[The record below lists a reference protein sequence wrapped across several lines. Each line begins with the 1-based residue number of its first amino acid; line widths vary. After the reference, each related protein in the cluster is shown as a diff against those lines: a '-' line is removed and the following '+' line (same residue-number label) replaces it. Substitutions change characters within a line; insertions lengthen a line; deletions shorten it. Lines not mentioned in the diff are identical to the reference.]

1 MLRRWLSP
9 LTLAAVALS
18 SIVAERDDT
27 GRDPGT
33 LDVRVPG
40 TTAVLE
46 FLRLP
51 AERGGE
57 PELWLA
63 RTELPWDA
71 YDAWFMGLDVEPA
84 ERPRIDA
91 SSRPSKPYGAVDRG
105 FGHDGYPAIG
115 MTAEAAERF
124 ATWLSEQTGGL
135 FRLPSEAEWE
145 RAARHALTDELEACA
160 WVFENAND
168 TTHPVGTKAPS
179 LHGFHD
185 LLGNAGEWCT
195 TADGGHALRGG
206 SYYDFADEVSP
217 QTRFTYEPS
226 WQRRDPQI
234 PKSSWWLSDGP
245 FVGMR
250 LICASPPPEDPSA
263 TDSPDSPSE
272 Q

>member
-1 MLRRWLSP
+1 MRRRLSP
-9 LTLAAVALS
+9 LTLAGVALS
-18 SIVAERDDT
+18 SLVA
-27 GRDPGT
+27 GRGDAGADAEVLT
-33 LDVRVPG
+33 VRVPG
-40 TTAVLE
+40 ATEALE

-51 AERGGE
+51 AADGGE
-57 PELWLA
+57 PGPWLA
-63 RTELPWDA
+63 RTELPWEA

-105 FGHDGYPAIG
+105 FGHEGYPAIG
-115 MTAEAAERF
+115 MTAAAAERF
-124 ATWLSEQTGGL
+124 ATWLSESTGGE
-135 FRLPSEAEWE
+135 FRLPTETEWE

-168 TTHPVGTKAPS
+168 TTHPVGTRAPS
-179 LHGFHD
+179 AHGFHD

-217 QTRFTYEPS
+217 ETRFTYEPS

-250 LICASPPPEDPSA
+250 LVCVSPPPEDPSA
-263 TDSPDSPSE
+263 TDSTGTPSD